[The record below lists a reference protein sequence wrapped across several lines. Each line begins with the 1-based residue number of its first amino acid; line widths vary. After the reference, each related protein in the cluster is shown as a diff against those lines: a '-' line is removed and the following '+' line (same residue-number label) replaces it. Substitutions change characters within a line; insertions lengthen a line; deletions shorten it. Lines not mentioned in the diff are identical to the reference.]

1 MNHPKK
7 GLKFMTQK
15 LKKINKEEQENNWKK
30 TADLFESKEGLSIME
45 NSRALNAI
53 ERRKLLGPSK
63 GKLIS
68 LRLPQEDI
76 EALREI
82 AQENERKY
90 QQLIIHAV
98 ERFLEDYW
106 FVQKKIKKQDW

>member
-1 MNHPKK
+1 MNHQKK
-7 GLKFMTQK
+7 GLKFMNRK
-15 LKKINKEEQENNWKK
+15 LKKINKEEQEKDW
-30 TADLFESKEGLSIME
+30 ARVAEFFESKEGLSIMKE
-45 NSRALNAI
+45 SRALNVI

-82 AQENERKY
+82 AEENERKY

-106 FVQKKIKKQDW
+106 FVQKRIKKS